1 MIEFRVSTRFTIY
14 RIKSKICHIK
24 KQENMN
30 HFQEKRKSME
40 TNPEKTPILES
51 RDKNF
56 KIVMLKD

>member
-1 MIEFRVSTRFTIY
+1 
-14 RIKSKICHIK
+14 
-24 KQENMN
+24 MN

-56 KIVMLKD
+56 KIVMLKDWKENIIKNE